1 MKAVLDQWWDELR
14 PLGSVAN
21 SKSFPI
27 GHMVSVYHPAP
38 GYTLGEVLEYED
50 GLYRVKV
57 ASGVISWFKEE
68 DVQNAKLTPPPHV
81 RMIDAWIDGLQAKA
95 GK

>member
-1 MKAVLDQWWDELR
+1 MK
-14 PLGSVAN
+14 P
-21 SKSFPI
+21 KPFPI
-27 GHMVSVYHPAP
+27 GHMVSVYHPAS
-38 GYTLGEVLEYED
+38 GYTLGAVEEYED
-50 GLYRVKV
+50 GLYRVKM

-68 DVQNAKLTPPPHV
+68 DVRNAELTPPPRV